1 MSTLEATATENVE
14 KSVVEEVAFKV
25 GLTKGNHEKLPAFS
39 TALHRCD
46 APACGAAS
54 AALMFFTE
62 ENEHPLGFCGH
73 HFREAKGK
81 KNLNVDSL
89 YALAVKEGEDDL
101 KKIKGSRAGY
111 LDT

>member
-1 MSTLEATATENVE
+1 MTTLEDTKEVSTESKVAEAT
-14 KSVVEEVAFKV
+14 FKV
-25 GLTKGNHEKLPAFS
+25 GLIKGNFEKLPQFS

-46 APACGAAS
+46 SPACGAAS
-54 AALMFFTE
+54 AALLLFKE

-73 HFREAKGK
+73 HFREIKSA
-81 KNLNVDSL
+81 LNIDSL